1 MKLNKNLAL
10 VLVAGI
16 LAVTAC
22 KKDNPTPV
30 DPNNPNNPSNPA
42 PPTRTQQ
49 LTAKAWKVKQHR
61 MIEAGQNDTANIN
74 IVGSAD
80 WRLTFA
86 ANRTGNAVGTFMAT
100 QANPSPAFS
109 WSFNNDSTF
118 VSLAPT
124 AGGNGLDLQ
133 LIDSTSLTRVIP
145 NLTLTLVN
153 SQGQPVG
160 QVTGTLIESF
170 EKVN

>member
-1 MKLNKNLAL
+1 MKLNRNLAL

-22 KKDNPTPV
+22 KKDNPTPNT
-30 DPNNPNNPSNPA
+30 PNTPNTPA

-49 LTAKAWKVKQHR
+49 LTAKTWKIKQHR
-61 MIEAGQNDTANIN
+61 MIENGRTDTSNIN
-74 IVGSAD
+74 IVGATN

-86 ANRTGNAVGTFMAT
+86 ANRTGTAEGTFMAT

-133 LIDSTSLTRVIP
+133 LIDSTSLRRVVP
-145 NLTLTLVN
+145 NITLAIVN
-153 SQGQPVG
+153 SQGQQTG
-160 QVTGTLIESF
+160 QISGTLIESF
-170 EKVN
+170 ERIP

>member
-1 MKLNKNLAL
+1 MKIKKNLTL
-10 VLVAGI
+10 LMIAGI

-22 KKDNPTPV
+22 KKDNPAPIEPTTPPV
-30 DPNNPNNPSNPA
+30 PA

-49 LTAKAWKVKQHR
+49 LTAKSWKVKQHR
-61 MIEAGQNDTANIN
+61 MIEDGQPDTTAIN

-80 WRLTFA
+80 WRFTFA
-86 ANRTGNAVGTFMAT
+86 GNRTGTAVGTFMAT
-100 QANPSPAFS
+100 QANPTPAFS

-124 AGGNGLDLQ
+124 AGGNGLDFQ
-133 LIDSTSLTRVIP
+133 FIDSTSLTRVVQ
-145 NLTLTLVN
+145 NLTLVLVN
-153 SQGQPVG
+153 SQGQQVG
-160 QVTGTLIESF
+160 QITGTLIENF

>member
-10 VLVAGI
+10 VLVAGL

-22 KKDNPTPV
+22 KKDNPTPI
-30 DPNNPNNPSNPA
+30 DPNNPNNPNNPA
-42 PPTRTQQ
+42 PPTRTDL
-49 LTAKAWKVKQHR
+49 LTAKTWKVKQHR
-61 MIEAGQNDTANIN
+61 MIENGQPDTTDIN

-86 ANRTGNAVGTFMAT
+86 ANRTGTAVGTFMAT

-109 WSFNNDSTF
+109 WSFNNDSTY
-118 VSLAPT
+118 VSLVPT

-133 LIDSTSLTRVIP
+133 LIDSTLLTRVVP

-160 QVTGTLIESF
+160 QVTGTLIENF